1 MKYWIVIALISALSV
16 HAEDS
21 FKGWKEMRVI
31 KSEKSEIYV
40 DDFLHNG
47 QDTLMLI
54 NHTQGRLD
62 FYHYIP
68 ASERENEKSD
78 DSPNALPTANEF
90 KLTELPITRPIEAV
104 KNISTK
110 DKKGILVQTLYP
122 DELSYYEK
130 NKDGWE
136 EKQKWKLI
144 ADEFHGLPIIID
156 GNTAYISAK
165 KGIQKI
171 TLDKESRVSHLEP
184 RDNNVN
190 RVWWWYTDVDG
201 DKKKDIVE
209 WVSGKLKFLKKSK
222 NDKFLPSVELH
233 EENFSHA
240 EIGEGKNGA
249 NFFLISNQQD
259 NLLGR
264 YVLKDDKEIKEFGK
278 TTSLPLEKA
287 SLKLN
292 TSLLI
297 DGQKTLVQV
306 DNNNS
311 LFKLFVNKDQ
321 SWHAANTFPGIRDVE
336 SIAAPLAKEGKVLIH
351 VKNSPRLFSSEWT
364 NNRLSYPSPW
374 PAKGKTP
381 KDQIILKLARTEGI
395 TWWVTRSGKDL
406 ELHTWSK
413 TDEEPKSYLFKGIG
427 DKVEDVNWL
436 GGTKIIYRQKYRQ
449 ELMFSKLHEEH
460 VVSVELSKFKKA
472 NLNEFS
478 FVINSKNESQ
488 ALRLVGGILT
498 WLNGKL
504 DPIDQIN
511 LPNSSKIRA
520 YVQVNDEEAY
530 ALDQTGRNIHR
541 LKKDESG
548 IYRSQS
554 EDEVIGS
561 NMIFKDPVFDLV
573 SLSSRAL
580 TLLKKGASKK
590 LSLQSSIDKRLLD
603 IQGVKKTHISDY
615 RLMDVTGNKR
625 KDLLVM
631 DYPNRRLSLLELDNK
646 YQAKKT
652 LSWTVFDDKKYPYG
666 GGRKS
671 QDDNSQPQEVIS
683 ADFDQ
688 DGKQDL
694 VMMCHDRI
702 IFYLGDK
709 EQVK

>member
-1 MKYWIVIALISALSV
+1 
-16 HAEDS
+16 
-21 FKGWKEMRVI
+21 
-31 KSEKSEIYV
+31 
-40 DDFLHNG
+40 
-47 QDTLMLI
+47 
-54 NHTQGRLD
+54 
-62 FYHYIP
+62 
-68 ASERENEKSD
+68 
-78 DSPNALPTANEF
+78 
-90 KLTELPITRPIEAV
+90 
-104 KNISTK
+104 
-110 DKKGILVQTLYP
+110 
-122 DELSYYEK
+122 
-130 NKDGWE
+130 
-136 EKQKWKLI
+136 
-144 ADEFHGLPIIID
+144 
-156 GNTAYISAK
+156 
-165 KGIQKI
+165 
-171 TLDKESRVSHLEP
+171 
-184 RDNNVN
+184 
-190 RVWWWYTDVDG
+190 
-201 DKKKDIVE
+201 
-209 WVSGKLKFLKKSK
+209 
-222 NDKFLPSVELH
+222 
-233 EENFSHA
+233 
-240 EIGEGKNGA
+240 
-249 NFFLISNQQD
+249 
-259 NLLGR
+259 
-264 YVLKDDKEIKEFGK
+264 
-278 TTSLPLEKA
+278 
-287 SLKLN
+287 
-292 TSLLI
+292 
-297 DGQKTLVQV
+297 
-306 DNNNS
+306 
-311 LFKLFVNKDQ
+311 
-321 SWHAANTFPGIRDVE
+321 
-336 SIAAPLAKEGKVLIH
+336 
-351 VKNSPRLFSSEWT
+351 
-364 NNRLSYPSPW
+364 
-374 PAKGKTP
+374 
-381 KDQIILKLARTEGI
+381 
-395 TWWVTRSGKDL
+395 
-406 ELHTWSK
+406 
-413 TDEEPKSYLFKGIG
+413 
-427 DKVEDVNWL
+427 
-436 GGTKIIYRQKYRQ
+436 
-449 ELMFSKLHEEH
+449 MFSKLHEEH

-520 YVQVNDEEAY
+520 YVQLNDEEAY